1 MKKIFLTIM
10 SLAVL
15 YCITSCQK
23 DELDG
28 VNDNAELSK
37 EITETKGN
45 GSRGI
50 YNPDP
55 TIPINPGGYTDMYN
69 YVISTLSNDEFYSE
83 RFCFESRDYMSDT
96 VNNDRLYFFESLN
109 KEYYFLCVRISSDYQ
124 ISESYIVEFTDGMCF
139 DLYIEMG
146 VPIPFDVYTVDDVY
160 AFSAEIDM
168 VNYTYSIVNYN
179 REMVDPDQQTSH
191 FGSILCGMTITTIAL
206 PWCTGLM
213 WMGPY
218 GIFASLAIGYIA
230 DMVSEYIC

>member
-1 MKKIFLTIM
+1 M

-15 YCITSCQK
+15 FCITSCQK
-23 DELDG
+23 DELDD

-45 GSRGI
+45 VNRGT

-83 RFCFESRDYMSDT
+83 RFSFESRDYMSDT

-160 AFSAEIDM
+160 AFSAEIDLING
-168 VNYTYSIVNYN
+168 VCNITNFNYN
-179 REMVDPDQQTSH
+179 REMVDPSD
-191 FGSILCGMTITTIAL
+191 FIGSFFCNATATLIAL
-206 PWCTGLM
+206 PWTYGFGMLCPA
-213 WMGPY
+213 PY
-218 GIFASLAIGYIA
+218 AVIAVIIWTAIGITASTIA
-230 DMVSEYIC
+230 C